1 MADTDL
7 KRAAALAADLED
19 ACPDTREEALEKL
32 KALYV
37 RCEAGSCTVVPEV
50 AGVALPHAHRVLAHP
65 DPGVRIAGLC
75 AVALFAPDAEAS
87 IPLLAAALAD
97 ADAEVRLTAL
107 GALGEFCASAASV
120 AGPVAERLAH
130 APTPEE
136 RSAAAH
142 VLAGYRGEQ
151 IDHLDALLH
160 ALLHDAAAVQAG
172 AAFALGNALEDE
184 RECVRER
191 VSQALHGLTRRAR

>member
-19 ACPDTREEALEKL
+19 ACPGTREEALEKL

-37 RCEAGSCTVVPEV
+37 RCEAGSCTLVPVV
-50 AGVALPHAHRVLAHP
+50 AGVALPYAHRALAHP
-65 DPGVRIAGLC
+65 EPGVRIAGLC

-97 ADAEVRLTAL
+97 ADAAVRLTAIE
-107 GALGEFCASAASV
+107 ALGEFGASAASV
-120 AGPVAERLAH
+120 AGSVAERLAH

-142 VLAGYRGEQ
+142 VLAGYRGGQ

-160 ALLHDAAAVQAG
+160 ALLHDAPAVQAG
-172 AAFALGNALEDE
+172 AAFALSNALEDE